1 MRRAIGLDFGTTNS
15 TIAVATSEKDIR
27 VAKFEI
33 DGKFTETF
41 RSVLYFYHPLDMD
54 SSRSQVVAGPEAITR
69 YLAADPKG
77 RLLQSL
83 KSFLGS
89 RTFTSTSLYRS
100 AYTLEDLI
108 AVIIRQLKA
117 TVERQFGEAGT
128 TVVVGRPVH
137 FSGARNEDDDLFA
150 LDRLRKAI
158 KAGGFEQ
165 IHFEYEPI
173 AAAYSYE
180 QQLDR
185 EQLVLIADFGGGT
198 SDFSLLRLG
207 PSPKS
212 KKSGRRKILG
222 TAGVAIGGND
232 FDSSIVRQLV
242 SPRLGL
248 NSKYKS
254 HGKLLPTPLSIY
266 KEFERWHYLSF
277 LKNQKTIKML
287 ESIKANALEADK
299 IENLIH
305 IIEYDLGFQ
314 LYRAIERTKLNL
326 SSNENSTFVFEGLPA
341 DIVCNVTRSEFEAWI
356 NGYIKEIDRTVD
368 RLFLNCNVEVK
379 DVDSVFLT
387 GGSSFVPVVRN
398 IFENKF
404 GASRLR
410 SGKELTS
417 IGEGLSLKAL
427 ELSKGNVK

>member
-1 MRRAIGLDFGTTNS
+1 MKRAIGLDFGTTNS
-15 TIAVATSEKDIR
+15 TIAIATSENDIR

-41 RSVLYFYHPLDMD
+41 RSVLYFYHPHDLENLQN
-54 SSRSQVVAGPEAITR
+54 QVVAGPEAIAR
-69 YLAADPKG
+69 YLASDPKG

-117 TVERQFGEAGT
+117 AVERQFGEVGT

-137 FSGARNEDDDLFA
+137 FSEAKNEDDDLFA

-158 KAGGFEQ
+158 KAGGFDQ
-165 IHFEYEPI
+165 VHFEYEPI

-180 QQLDR
+180 QQLDH

-207 PSPKS
+207 PSLKS
-212 KKSGRRKILG
+212 KKSSRRKILG
-222 TAGVAIGGND
+222 TEGVAIGGND
-232 FDSSIVRQLV
+232 FDSAIVRQLV

-248 NSKYKS
+248 NSKYRS
-254 HGKLLPTPLSIY
+254 HGKLLPTPISIY

-287 ESIKANALEADK
+287 ESIKANALAADE

-314 LYRAIERTKLNL
+314 LYRAVERTKLNL
-326 SSNENSTFVFEGLPA
+326 SSDETSTFVFEGLPI
-341 DIVCNVTRSEFEAWI
+341 DIICDVTRSEFEAWI
-356 NGYIKEIDRTVD
+356 DNYIMEIDRTVD
-368 RLFLNCNVEVK
+368 RLLSTCRVDMK

-427 ELSKGNVK
+427 ELSHR

>member
-1 MRRAIGLDFGTTNS
+1 MKRAIGLDFGTTNS
-15 TIAVATSEKDIR
+15 TIAMATSEKDIR
-27 VAKFEI
+27 VARFEI

-41 RSVLYFYHPLDMD
+41 RSVLYFYHPHDPE
-54 SSRSQVVAGPEAITR
+54 RGRNQVVAGPEAITR

-89 RTFTSTSLYRS
+89 RSFTSTSLYRS
-100 AYTLEDLI
+100 AYTIEDLI
-108 AVIIRQLKA
+108 AIMIRQLKA
-117 TVERQFGEAGT
+117 AVERQFGQVGT
-128 TVVVGRPVH
+128 TVVVGRPVR
-137 FSGARNEDDDLFA
+137 FSGAKNEDDDLFA

-158 KAGGFEQ
+158 KAGGFDQ

-180 QQLDR
+180 QQLDHQ
-185 EQLVLIADFGGGT
+185 QLVLIADFGGGT

-207 PSPKS
+207 PSLKGDPS
-212 KKSGRRKILG
+212 SRRKILG

-232 FDSSIVRQLV
+232 FDSAIVRQLV

-248 NSKYKS
+248 NSQYKS
-254 HGKLLPTPLSIY
+254 HGKLLPTPISIY

-314 LYRAIERTKLNL
+314 LYRAVERTKLNL
-326 SSNENSTFVFEGLPA
+326 SSQQNSTFVFEGLPA
-341 DIVCNVTRSEFEAWI
+341 DIICNVTRSDFEDWI
-356 NGYIKEIDRTVD
+356 NNYIVEIDRTVD
-368 RLFLNCNVEVK
+368 RLLLNCEVETK
-379 DVDSVFLT
+379 DIDSVFLT
-387 GGSSFVPVVRN
+387 GGSSFVPVVRR

-427 ELSKGNVK
+427 ELASQ

>member
-1 MRRAIGLDFGTTNS
+1 MKRAIGLDFGTTNS
-15 TIAVATSEKDIR
+15 TIAIATSEKDIR
-27 VAKFEI
+27 VAQFEL

-41 RSVLYFYHPLDMD
+41 RSVLYFYHPHDLD
-54 SSRSQVVAGPEAITR
+54 SGRNQVVAGPEAITK

-83 KSFLGS
+83 KSFLGN
-89 RTFTSTSLYRS
+89 RIFTNTSLYRS

-117 TVERQFGEAGT
+117 AAERQFGEVGA

-137 FSGARNEDDDLFA
+137 FSGAKNEDDDLFA

-158 KAGGFEQ
+158 KAGGFDQ
-165 IHFEYEPI
+165 VHFEYEPI

-180 QQLDR
+180 QQLDC

-207 PSPKS
+207 PSLKGGKS
-212 KKSGRRKILG
+212 SRRKILG
-222 TAGVAIGGND
+222 TEGGAIGGND
-232 FDSSIVRQLV
+232 FDGAIVRQLV

-254 HGKLLPTPLSIY
+254 HGKLLPTPTSIY

-287 ESIKANALEADK
+287 ESIKANSLEADK

-305 IIEYDLGFQ
+305 IIDYDLGFQ
-314 LYRAIERTKLNL
+314 LYRAVERTKLNL

-341 DIVCNVTRSEFEAWI
+341 DIICDVTRSEFEAWI
-356 NGYIKEIDRTVD
+356 NNYIVEIDLIVD
-368 RLFLNCNVEVK
+368 RLLLNCHVEQREI
-379 DVDSVFLT
+379 DSVFLT

-398 IFENKF
+398 IFRISLE
-404 GASRLR
+404 RL
-410 SGKELTS
+410 
-417 IGEGLSLKAL
+417 A
-427 ELSKGNVK
+427 